1 MESPLGAR
9 IRAARERTGMQSQEL
24 AARIGIDPSAMSNI
38 ESGKRAVK
46 TRELVLIAEALSV
59 SPLALLDEDS
69 LPARMH
75 VAARLDGKQS
85 TIEGEAY
92 SRLRAL
98 GEIHAVLADAGLPS
112 ANTLRDVPQFQHEW
126 SWKAE
131 AEQLAD
137 WATKHLG
144 VEPTGVKRFN
154 QFANAIEERLGVD
167 VIVEKYPSDPLS
179 GAAITA
185 RDFPLIFVNAQHP
198 TPRALFTLAH
208 ECGHLLLSH
217 DGSTAVDD
225 TLAGSTQTER
235 QANAFAAAFL
245 MPADK
250 VDHYIGEYGRGAE
263 SLARMLYDFQVSYES
278 LIYRLHSLRRIDT
291 DGKESLSAVGW
302 QGLLRVIVGSEL
314 RERLEPEIFTQL
326 ISRLGKYPAERPPSL
341 LAARCFTGYQ
351 RGVISVRPLAGLF
364 KKDPDEFYDRMYDDD
379 EKSAEVL
386 ERVEGTLP
394 EEQVSDEELFAG
406 IPVL

>member
-1 MESPLGAR
+1 MPGF
-9 IRAARERTGMQSQEL
+9 
-24 AARIGIDPSAMSNI
+24 
-38 ESGKRAVK
+38 
-46 TRELVLIAEALSV
+46 
-59 SPLALLDEDS
+59 
-69 LPARMH
+69 
-75 VAARLDGKQS
+75 
-85 TIEGEAY
+85 
-92 SRLRAL
+92 
-98 GEIHAVLADAGLPS
+98 PS

-154 QFANAIEERLGVD
+154 QFADAIEERLGVD

-225 TLAGSTQTER
+225 NLAGSTQAER

-245 MPADK
+245 MP
-250 VDHYIGEYGRGAE
+250 GRT
-263 SLARMLYDFQVSYES
+263 R
-278 LIYRLHSLRRIDT
+278 
-291 DGKESLSAVGW
+291 
-302 QGLLRVIVGSEL
+302 
-314 RERLEPEIFTQL
+314 
-326 ISRLGKYPAERPPSL
+326 
-341 LAARCFTGYQ
+341 
-351 RGVISVRPLAGLF
+351 
-364 KKDPDEFYDRMYDDD
+364 
-379 EKSAEVL
+379 
-386 ERVEGTLP
+386 
-394 EEQVSDEELFAG
+394 
-406 IPVL
+406 